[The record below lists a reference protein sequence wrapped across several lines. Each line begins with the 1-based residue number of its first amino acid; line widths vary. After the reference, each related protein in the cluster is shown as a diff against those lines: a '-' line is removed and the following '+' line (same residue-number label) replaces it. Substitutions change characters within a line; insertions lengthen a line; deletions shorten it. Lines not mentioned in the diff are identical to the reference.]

1 MQIECRVIDDK
12 FLIQFESE
20 YIYEH
25 FLNDMIFVHDMAK
38 EQGYDF
44 IALEMIID
52 VLKNSEDKLNIIIP
66 PEKEKGVLGA
76 IVEFVFFTKILIKN
90 FSKTKEQLH
99 LAEELLDLNEKMV
112 ISLTKKIKKYEKE
125 S

>member
-1 MQIECRVIDDK
+1 MQIECRIVDDK
-12 FLIQFESE
+12 FLFQFESK

-25 FLNDMIFVHDMAK
+25 FLNDLILVYDMAK

-44 IALEMIID
+44 IALEMIIN

-112 ISLTKKIKKYEKE
+112 VSLTKKIKKYEEE